1 MKTRKGILISREIM
15 ITNLDELKWA
25 IQKKVL
31 VVGNKFSSGFLDELK
46 KYCQVQVMDTYEDGM
61 QQIFRD
67 MHKADYVF
75 LLIGSVPHALTDY
88 TKRTDDLN
96 ENSQKVQIFD
106 TPAKYDG
113 VIRLHYLFV
122 NSK

>member
-1 MKTRKGILISREIM
+1 M

-46 KYCQVQVMDTYEDGM
+46 KYCQVQVMDAYEDGM
-61 QQIFRD
+61 HQIFRD
-67 MHKADYVF
+67 MHKEDYIF
-75 LLIGSVPHALTDY
+75 LLIGSVSHALTYY

>member
-1 MKTRKGILISREIM
+1 
-15 ITNLDELKWA
+15 
-25 IQKKVL
+25 
-31 VVGNKFSSGFLDELK
+31 
-46 KYCQVQVMDTYEDGM
+46 
-61 QQIFRD
+61 
-67 MHKADYVF
+67 MHKADYIF

-96 ENSQKVQIFD
+96 KNSQKVQIFD